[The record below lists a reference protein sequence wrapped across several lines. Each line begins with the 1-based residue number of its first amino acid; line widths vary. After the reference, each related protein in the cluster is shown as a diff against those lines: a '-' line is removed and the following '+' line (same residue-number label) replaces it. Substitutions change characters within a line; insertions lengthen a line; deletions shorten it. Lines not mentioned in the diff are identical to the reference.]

1 LTSGTVAALQ
11 AAMQIQIMF
20 PRFLTILAIVWC
32 LGIGKA
38 NAQKAVTTAPA
49 PPQMDLFELSIGF
62 DYLYADD
69 ALAKNMYGGDIS
81 LFLNVNSWLAV
92 GGEFIGE
99 YGEKDHLVFNRNT
112 TFDEDRLF
120 YVFGARLNVWQNDT
134 FKVFAEALGGGGHG
148 HASALIFGVDRH
160 ASADGF
166 AAVLGAGT
174 EWKFNQRLAW
184 RIIEAD
190 YIPAHFGGQWEND
203 FRVATGLSF
212 FFGKGW

>member
-1 LTSGTVAALQ
+1 
-11 AAMQIQIMF
+11 MF
-20 PRFLTILAIVWC
+20 PRIVVAFVAV
-32 LGIGKA
+32 LFFSPVGA
-38 NAQKAVTTAPA
+38 RAQKYGPVGPRTL
-49 PPQMDLFELSIGF
+49 PQPDLFELSVGF

-69 ALAKNMYGGDIS
+69 ALAKNMYGGDVS
-81 LFLNVNSWLAV
+81 LFLNINSWFAV

-120 YVFGARLNVWQNDT
+120 YVFGARVNVWQNDK
-134 FKVFAEALGGGGHG
+134 FKVFAEALGGGAHA

-166 AAVLGAGT
+166 AGVLGAGA
-174 EWKFNQRLAW
+174 EWKFSQCFAW
-184 RIIEAD
+184 RILEAD
-190 YIPAHFGGQWEND
+190 YVPAHFNGEWEND